1 MASASLEA
9 VLKNPASTT
18 QERVDAAKRWVTE
31 MVSLTPFDGLNEIE
45 KADYVRWQ
53 NLTLSYN
60 LPQSLIGTLG
70 VNNASLTVS
79 GNNLALWTTY
89 GGVDPLA
96 TGEGSVGA
104 EGNPSATQA
113 QALTENFGGGMD
125 TYGTPLLRSYSVTLR
140 MGF

>member
-1 MASASLEA
+1 
-9 VLKNPASTT
+9 
-18 QERVDAAKRWVTE
+18 
-31 MVSLTPFDGLNEIE
+31 MVALTPFDGLNEIE
-45 KADYVRWQ
+45 KADFIRWQ

-60 LPQSLIGTLG
+60 LPQSLVGQLG

-79 GNNLALWTTY
+79 GNNLALWTKY

-104 EGNPSATQA
+104 EGDPSSTQA
-113 QALTENFGGGMD
+113 EALTENFGGGMD
-125 TYGTPLLRSYSVTLR
+125 TYGTPLLRSYSITLR